1 MARSRRVQSLA
12 VVILFLLSTAISF
25 FHPRKGIKAG
35 NLGRSLPDASS
46 ASDKCMLSGIQTRG
60 EQNKIFYGLL
70 FNHELDILEILLNE
84 IYKEV
89 DRGNKISFWEG
100 CNLLFPS
107 GRCHY
112 LG

>member
-1 MARSRRVQSLA
+1 
-12 VVILFLLSTAISF
+12 
-25 FHPRKGIKAG
+25 
-35 NLGRSLPDASS
+35 LPDAASL
-46 ASDKCMLSGIQTRG
+46 SDKCMLSGIQTRG

-89 DRGNKISFWEG
+89 DRVNKISLFSRI
-100 CNLLFPS
+100 NLFFPS
-107 GRCHY
+107 GRYHY

>member
-12 VVILFLLSTAISF
+12 VVVFFLLSAAISF
-25 FHPRKGIKAG
+25 FHPRKGIDG
-35 NLGRSLPDASS
+35 SLDRTLPEASS
-46 ASDKCMLSGIQTRG
+46 ALDKCLLSGIQTRD

-84 IYKEV
+84 IYNEV
-89 DRGNKISFWEG
+89 DGVYNISFFRMD
-100 CNLLFPS
+100 NLFFPS
-107 GRCHY
+107 GRYHY